1 MGRQTRDGG
10 KGGEKAAEHEHLK
23 EKMADLEQKLEGLL
37 DEKTREQIRKAA
49 ELAYEY
55 EDYIN
60 IPIPTQSS
68 RRARVHKREQD
79 KGEDLLRNFEDNV
92 FNWDNK
98 ATKNPALDA
107 FKNVFT
113 GFDKL
118 RRTFDTEQKE
128 IVDETDFGKNMAAMV
143 ALMRQQIETSEREAK
158 SQNRRFY
165 ISLAVALASIL
176 FAMIAFLI

>member
-1 MGRQTRDGG
+1 MGMTKEEERKRR
-10 KGGEKAAEHEHLK
+10 KHEGLK
-23 EKMADLEQKLEGLL
+23 KLADLDKILEGLI
-37 DEKTREQIRKAA
+37 DEKTRQQIEKAV
-49 ELAYEY
+49 ELAHQY

-60 IPIPTQSS
+60 IPIPTKSS
-68 RRARVHKREQD
+68 RPKRTHKQEQV
-79 KGEDLLRNFEDNV
+79 KSEDLLRNFEENV
-92 FNWDNK
+92 FNWENK
-98 ATKNPALDA
+98 ATKKPALDA

-158 SQNRRFY
+158 SQSNRFY

-176 FAMIAFLI
+176 VAVIAFLI

>member
-1 MGRQTRDGG
+1 MT
-10 KGGEKAAEHEHLK
+10 EKEEKRRRKREGLK
-23 EKMADLEQKLEGLL
+23 KLADLDQILEGLI
-37 DEKTREQIRKAA
+37 DEKSRQRIKKAM
-49 ELAYEY
+49 ELAHQY

-60 IPIPTQSS
+60 VPMSKQSS
-68 RRARVHKREQD
+68 RPERRHKQEEG
-79 KGEDLLRNFEDNV
+79 KSEDLLRNFEDNV
-92 FNWDNK
+92 FNWENK
-98 ATKNPALDA
+98 ATKKPALDA

-158 SQNRRFY
+158 SQNKRFY
-165 ISLAVALASIL
+165 ISLVVALASIL
-176 FAMIAFLI
+176 VAVIAFVI

>member
-1 MGRQTRDGG
+1 MA
-10 KGGEKAAEHEHLK
+10 EKEEKRRRKHEGLK
-23 EKMADLEQKLEGLL
+23 KRADLDQILEGLI
-37 DEKTREQIRKAA
+37 DEKSRQRIKKAM
-49 ELAYEY
+49 ELAHQY

-60 IPIPTQSS
+60 IPMPKQSLRPK
-68 RRARVHKREQD
+68 RRHKQEED
-79 KGEDLLRNFEDNV
+79 KSEDLLRNFEDNV
-92 FNWDNK
+92 FNWENK
-98 ATKNPALDA
+98 ATKKPALDA

-158 SQNRRFY
+158 SQSNRFY

-176 FAMIAFLI
+176 VAVIAFLI